1 MTRMDRRRFL
11 SLSGLALSGAVV
23 GTAIPAVAHADADS
37 ATWRQKTSLNGW
49 PVLSEGET
57 QRFRIEGSGLS
68 VRLAPAAAPVLLY
81 VARRFIYEI
90 DSQLQAGEITGY
102 TDDRNIAASYESA
115 YLSGSGIT
123 IRPLLY
129 PMGAENGFFEHEKI
143 VIRDILADCDGVI
156 AWGGDLDPVKESHF
170 HITVPATS
178 SEYRNLVDRLRTWE
192 DSPGKGA
199 GAIDAFIP
207 ERLQRAGSN

>member
-1 MTRMDRRRFL
+1 
-11 SLSGLALSGAVV
+11 
-23 GTAIPAVAHADADS
+23 
-37 ATWRQKTSLNGW
+37 
-49 PVLSEGET
+49 
-57 QRFRIEGSGLS
+57 
-68 VRLAPAAAPVLLY
+68 
-81 VARRFIYEI
+81 
-90 DSQLQAGEITGY
+90 
-102 TDDRNIAASYESA
+102 
-115 YLSGSGIT
+115 
-123 IRPLLY
+123 
-129 PMGAENGFFEHEKI
+129 MGAENGFFEHEKI

-199 GAIDAFIP
+199 GAIDAFTP